1 MFRHHG
7 PGRSPQEN
15 RVVASYLALV
25 GGFVDSAGFVVIG
38 TFTSHVTGNVGRL
51 SNDLAGAQFGAAA
64 TALTMLVAFFF
75 GALVASM
82 VIESSFFGRNPAGY
96 GVALLTEAVL
106 LLLFMGAA
114 TLTPAAHPRLMDLEA
129 AILCASMG
137 MQNSLVTRLSGAVVR
152 TTHLTGVLTDL
163 GIEAGRWFRWWRV
176 SLSERVRVKLAF
188 GENPPGAPVGAQGRA
203 ARHHHRVL
211 RSGRHRRRGPRRPAA
226 TRRDGA
232 PRGGRRR
239 ARRLRPAPGPR
250 GGIMGRNPRRRRGI

>member
-1 MFRHHG
+1 MFRHDG

-25 GGFVDSAGFVVIG
+25 GGFVNSAGFVVIG

-64 TALTMLVAFFF
+64 TALTMLVAFFS

-82 VIESSFFGRNPAGY
+82 VIESNFFGRNPAGY

-188 GENPPGAPVGAQGRA
+188 GENPPERPSEPKAELLVTITVSFVAGAIAGAG
-203 ARHHHRVL
+203 L
-211 RSGRHRRRGPRRPAA
+211 
-226 TRRDGA
+226 GA
-232 PRGGRRR
+232 
-239 ARRLRPAPGPR
+239 RLRHVAMVLPAVAVAALGVYALR
-250 GGIMGRNPRRRRGI
+250 QDREAE